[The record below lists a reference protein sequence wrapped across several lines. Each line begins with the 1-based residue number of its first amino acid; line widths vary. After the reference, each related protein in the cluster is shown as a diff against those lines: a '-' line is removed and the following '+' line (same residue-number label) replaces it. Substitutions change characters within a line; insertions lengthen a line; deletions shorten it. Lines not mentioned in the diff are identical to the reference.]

1 MLEFREI
8 ERHNFRD
15 ILKLSTTESQKFFV
29 ATNACSLSQ
38 AYAQPECVPLALYD
52 GDTPVGF
59 TMYGLDVEDTEYW
72 IYRLMIDQ
80 HRQSKGYGRQA
91 LAMVLERIRQDK
103 AHHRVYTSAA
113 TPTTPGAGPCTR
125 VWASAPTAAWST
137 GRSSISWCGNRNAL
151 SINKRKRAGAVPTL
165 FFRAKKKDRHAPALF
180 MFLFLTRPR
189 KNRRPQKNQKPRRNQ
204 RWSPQQRR
212 KWNRC
217 LPRRQWK

>member
-8 ERHNFRD
+8 DRD

-29 ATNACSLSQ
+29 ATNAYSLSQ

-80 HRQSKGYGRQA
+80 RHQSKGYGRQA

-103 AHHRVYTSAA
+103 AHHRVYLSCNPDNAWGRA
-113 TPTTPGAGPCTR
+113 LYESVGFRPDGRMVHGEIVYQL
-125 VWASAPTAAWST
+125 VWEP
-137 GRSSISWCGNRNAL
+137 
-151 SINKRKRAGAVPTL
+151 
-165 FFRAKKKDRHAPALF
+165 
-180 MFLFLTRPR
+180 
-189 KNRRPQKNQKPRRNQ
+189 
-204 RWSPQQRR
+204 
-212 KWNRC
+212 
-217 LPRRQWK
+217 